1 MMLCIQANLLMI
13 SDYLL
18 TSAVYIKKL
27 LQNEVQEISW
37 IDGKLQ
43 LADCFTKQ
51 GALPAQLLQLL
62 VD

>member
-1 MMLCIQANLLMI
+1 M
-13 SDYLL
+13 
-18 TSAVYIKKL
+18 

-51 GALPAQLLQLL
+51 GALQAQLLQLL
-62 VD
+62 VDQFSLEYRGNNMHILCLIKCWKK